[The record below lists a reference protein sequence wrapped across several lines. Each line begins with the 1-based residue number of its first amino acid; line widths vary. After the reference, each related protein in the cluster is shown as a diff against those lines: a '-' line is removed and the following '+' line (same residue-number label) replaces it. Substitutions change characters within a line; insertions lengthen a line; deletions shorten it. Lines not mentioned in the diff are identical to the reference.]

1 MIESVFFVTSTSVT
15 KLVIHLGTPYTYTY
29 LPLYQAGAASA
40 QRRAWVRG
48 CPYTCTLSITQCQI
62 VQNTHSTCFIKSK
75 NADKTLL
82 WVSFTTSGHY
92 YSKFIS
98 WCFVLYDVSPPPPS
112 NDDGGIWS
120 MLQASGPVIICK
132 KKEQTRYL
140 YVQSKRQRALIDNT
154 KQGLLSA
161 HSRLSDE
168 RWRWGDKSKTKNL
181 CVSHLAI
188 LMVTLSKSFSKRITH

>member
-1 MIESVFFVTSTSVT
+1 M
-15 KLVIHLGTPYTYTY
+15 IHLGTPYTYTY

-98 WCFVLYDVSPPPPS
+98 WCFVLYDVSPPPRPTTM
-112 NDDGGIWS
+112 G
-120 MLQASGPVIICK
+120 ASGPCCRHLV
-132 KKEQTRYL
+132 
-140 YVQSKRQRALIDNT
+140 
-154 KQGLLSA
+154 LLSFVKRRNKQDTYTCSLRDSVHWLIIPSKDCSVLTA
-161 HSRLSDE
+161 DSVMSD
-168 RWRWGDKSKTKNL
+168 GDEATKVKQKT
-181 CVSHLAI
+181 CVFHTWPS
-188 LMVTLSKSFSKRITH
+188 